1 MTTPLFSHHS
11 RNSGGGGSGSGGHQR
26 KLVAGSLAEF
36 RAGRMYRDG
45 DTNWVLPDNRRGVC
59 YVKKEEEDGL
69 LRFVWKEKK
78 PAGGG
83 AAAAEVEELIVFPGD
98 VRLERVKQSSGRVY
112 VLRFQTSDKRLFVW
126 MQGGDAARDEA
137 DVREMNLV
145 LNGGDE
151 EEEEEEEEELDE
163 EEDEED
169 EEDEAEAVEEMDAND
184 DEAGAERSQLLRRRA
199 SSREA
204 EALSHQREQSALARE
219 SPALGGAASL
229 SSAQVGGVPGSSM
242 RSMSTRA
249 PGADVVAPFSSSDL
263 DSLRDLLLMRTQGA
277 GGRTRMQTRSRGTPQ
292 PASASS
298 AAGQLRLGDVLTPDN
313 LVSVLSDE
321 KLRAALFPTLP
332 DSMPHTRESLDQTV
346 RSPQFRQAL
355 DALTYVLESGQMA
368 PLVSQLGLDPQAST
382 SVEAFLRA
390 VAKKVEQDGGD
401 GDDQDAEMQG

>member
-11 RNSGGGGSGSGGHQR
+11 RNSGGGGGGGSGGHQR

-78 PAGGG
+78 PAGGSG
-83 AAAAEVEELIVFPGD
+83 GAAEVEELIVFPGD

-112 VLRFQTSDKRLFVW
+112 VLRFQTSDKRLFMW
-126 MQGGDAARDEA
+126 MQGADASRDEA
-137 DVREMNLV
+137 DVREMNLA
-145 LNGGDE
+145 LNGDEEEVEDEDEDEEEEDE
-151 EEEEEEEEELDE
+151 EEEEEEED
-163 EEDEED
+163 EDEV
-169 EEDEAEAVEEMDAND
+169 VEEMDAND
-184 DEAGAERSQLLRRRA
+184 NDNDTERSQLLRRRV

-219 SPALGGAASL
+219 SPALSGGSL

-242 RSMSTRA
+242 RSMATRS
-249 PGADVVAPFSSSDL
+249 PGADVVTPFSSSDL
-263 DSLRDLLLMRTQGA
+263 DSLRDLLLMRTQGT

-292 PASASS
+292 PSS
-298 AAGQLRLGDVLTPDN
+298 SSSSAGQLRLGDVLTPDN
-313 LVSVLSDE
+313 LVSVLNDE
-321 KLRAALFPTLP
+321 KLRATLFPTLP
-332 DSMPHTRESLDQTV
+332 DSMPQTRESLDQTV

-368 PLVSQLGLDPQAST
+368 PLVSQLGLDPQASN

-390 VAKKVEQDGGD
+390 IAKKVEQDGGD
-401 GDDQDAEMQG
+401 EDEDAEMQG